1 MVSIGQSLRQTRE
14 DRGVTIKVAAEAT
27 RMKMQTIEAL
37 ESDEFERIAAPIYV
51 KGFLKLY
58 GDYLDLDTDALVE
71 AYLRDYAPTGRPS
84 LVVEEPEQSKRRP
97 PWKAPVPKRTVP
109 REKGPKGKGEG
120 SVGRDAASR
129 AGLAV
134 RLRERLSGLRLRP
147 EHIQIAMLLVVLT
160 LVVVLVFS
168 VRGCILRRRGTL
180 GSKEDRH
187 TLSSQGIIRE
197 PPAPYLDGDVR

>member
-1 MVSIGQSLRQTRE
+1 MRQTRE

-27 RMKMQTIEAL
+27 RMKMQTIQAL
-37 ESDEFERIAAPIYV
+37 EADEFARIAAPIYV

-71 AYLRDYAPTGRPS
+71 AYLKDYAPASRPS
-84 LVVEEPEQSKRRP
+84 LVVEETEQSKRRP
-97 PWKAPVPKRTVP
+97 PWKAAAAKKTVP
-109 REKGPKGKGEG
+109 REKKPGKGG
-120 SVGRDAASR
+120 GPSAA
-129 AGLAV
+129 GGKAV
-134 RLRERLSGLRLRP
+134 RTGLGSRLRARLSGLRLRP
-147 EHIQIAMLLVVLT
+147 EHLQIAMLLAVLV

-168 VRGCILRRRGTL
+168 VRGCIRRRGADL
-180 GSKEDRH
+180 ELKAERH